1 MDGVR
6 SSVISSQA
14 DPEYSTFE
22 EAESAFH
29 KLLRRVG
36 VQPEWTWE
44 HAVRAAVKDPQYRAI
59 KDPKDRKIAF
69 EKYQFEVRA
78 QEKDREKE
86 RQAKLRADFNNMLRS
101 HPEITH
107 YTRWTTARSI
117 IERETI
123 FRSARSEE
131 ERQSLF
137 NEYRA
142 ELLKAHNEDD
152 SRNRRAALD
161 KLVHLLQSLDLEPYT
176 RWSEA
181 QSALKADERFQGDE
195 QFQSLSKIDVLKA
208 FESHIKALERS
219 FNDTRQKQK
228 TFKARQ
234 ERQNRDQF
242 ISLLKDLRSAGKIK
256 AGAKWSDIHE
266 LIEDDPR
273 YVSMLGQA
281 GSTPLDLF
289 WDMVEEEER
298 MLRGK
303 RNDVLDVLQVCTPL
317 KIMVPSSLTRIRKND
332 MSSHR
337 RLPSTN
343 SYLSCK
349 LIVVQ
354 HLSTPSIF
362 ASSLIA
368 SMTGSF
374 AVLTTRSMLSGEQ
387 WIACDLKSSVWNPR
401 LQQVTL
407 GSRFVHVSRSL
418 KSIELWT
425 RMTCANRPSTRSSN
439 D

>member
-1 MDGVR
+1 MEGVR

-22 EAESAFH
+22 DAEGAFH

-44 HAVRAAVKDPQYRAI
+44 HAVRATIKDPQYRAI

-86 RQAKLRADFNNMLRS
+86 RQAKLRADFNTMLRS
-101 HPEITH
+101 HPEIKH
-107 YTRWTTARSI
+107 YTRWKTARSI

-152 SRNRRAALD
+152 SHNRKAALD

-181 QSALKADERFQGDE
+181 QSALKGDERFQGDE

-219 FNDTRQKQK
+219 FNDTRQRQK
-228 TFKARQ
+228 TVKARQ

-242 ISLLKDLRSAGKIK
+242 ISLLKDLKSAGKIK
-256 AGAKWSDIHE
+256 AGTKWSDIHE

-289 WDMVEEEER
+289 WDTVEEEER
-298 MLRGK
+298 ILRGK
-303 RNDVLDVLQVCTPL
+303 RNDVLDVLEVC
-317 KIMVPSSLTRIRKND
+317 
-332 MSSHR
+332 SH
-337 RLPSTN
+337 SQN
-343 SYLSCK
+343 YC
-349 LIVVQ
+349 I
-354 HLSTPSIF
+354 
-362 ASSLIA
+362 LIA
-368 SMTGSF
+368 
-374 AVLTTRSMLSGEQ
+374 
-387 WIACDLKSSVWNPR
+387 KKN
-401 LQQVTL
+401 
-407 GSRFVHVSRSL
+407 
-418 KSIELWT
+418 
-425 RMTCANRPSTRSSN
+425 
-439 D
+439 